1 MESDASP
8 AELKGSSFFIG
19 LLRDW
24 GIALIVVVL
33 VFVGFNVFFGSGKP
47 PSGPA
52 NDFTLADLDGQEWT
66 LSEADDHV
74 IVLNFWFTDC
84 PPCRKEI
91 PDLVRW
97 QKENPDVPIIG
108 IHVDP
113 RKPPGVVKRVSQ
125 QLGINYKVLDDRQAT
140 VARSYNV
147 TNYPTT
153 VLLVDGQVVDA
164 KVGLITHERLDAM
177 VTAAR

>member
-1 MESDASP
+1 MADQERGNF
-8 AELKGSSFFIG
+8 LVG

-33 VFVGFNVFFGSGKP
+33 VFVGFNVFFGPGKP

-52 NDFTLADLDGQEWT
+52 SDFTLNDLDGNAWT
-66 LSEADDHV
+66 LSEAADEV

-97 QKENPDVPIIG
+97 QDENPDVPIIG

-113 RKPPGVVKRVSQ
+113 RKPPGVVKRVSK
-125 QLGINYKVLDDRQAT
+125 QLGIDYLVLDDRKAE

-153 VLLVDGQVVDA
+153 VLLVDGEVVDA
-164 KVGLITHERLDAM
+164 KVGLITHDRLDQM
-177 VTAAR
+177 VAGAR

>member
-1 MESDASP
+1 MADRSPSP
-8 AELKGSSFFIG
+8 APRSSFFVG

-33 VFVGFNVFFGSGKP
+33 VFVGFNAFFGPGKP

-52 NDFTLADLDGQEWT
+52 RDFTLLDLNGQEWT
-66 LSEADDHV
+66 LSEAEERV

-97 QKENPDVPIIG
+97 QNEHPDVPIVG

-113 RKPPGVVKRVSQ
+113 RKPPGVVKRVSE
-125 QLGINYKVLDDRQAT
+125 QLGINYTVLDDRQVE
-140 VARSYNV
+140 VAKAYNV

-153 VLLVDGQVVDA
+153 VVLVDGEVVDA
-164 KVGLITHERLDAM
+164 KVGLLTHDRLDKM
-177 VTAAR
+177 VAAAR

>member
-1 MESDASP
+1 M
-8 AELKGSSFFIG
+8 AEQDGPDSNFFFG

-33 VFVGFNVFFGSGKP
+33 VFVGFNVFFGPGKP

-52 NDFTLADLDGQEWT
+52 QDFTLSDLDGGSWT
-66 LSEADDHV
+66 LSEASEKV

-97 QKENPDVPIIG
+97 QNENPGVPIVG

-113 RKPPGVVKRVSQ
+113 RKPPGVVKRVSK
-125 QLGINYKVLDDRQAT
+125 QLGINYLVLDDRDT
-140 VARSYNV
+140 SVARSYNV

-153 VLLVDGQVVDA
+153 VVLVDGEVVDA
-164 KVGLITHERLDAM
+164 KVGMISHDRLSAM
-177 VTAAR
+177 VDAVR

>member
-1 MESDASP
+1 MAEQQDAP
-8 AELKGSSFFIG
+8 KGNFLVG

-33 VFVGFNVFFGSGKP
+33 VFVGFNVFFGPGKP

-52 NDFTLADLDGQEWT
+52 QDFTLSDLDGQAWT
-66 LSEADDHV
+66 LSEAEDAV

-97 QKENPDVPIIG
+97 QEENPEVPIVG

-113 RKPPGVVKRVSQ
+113 RKPPGVVKRVSK
-125 QLGINYKVLDDRQAT
+125 QLGINYLVLDDRKAE
-140 VARSYNV
+140 VARAYNV

-153 VLLVDGQVVDA
+153 VLLLNGEVVDA

-177 VTAAR
+177 VAAVR

>member
-1 MESDASP
+1 M
-8 AELKGSSFFIG
+8 AEQDGPGGNFFLG

-33 VFVGFNVFFGSGKP
+33 VFVGFNVFFGPGKP

-52 NDFTLADLDGQEWT
+52 QDFTLSDLDGGSWT
-66 LSEADDHV
+66 LSEASEKV

-97 QKENPDVPIIG
+97 QNENPGIPIVG

-113 RKPPGVVKRVSQ
+113 RKPPGVVKRVSE
-125 QLGINYKVLDDRQAT
+125 QLGINYLVLDDRDRSVST
-140 VARSYNV
+140 SYNV

-153 VLLVDGQVVDA
+153 VVLVDGEVVDA
-164 KVGLITHERLDAM
+164 KVGMISHERLTAM
-177 VTAAR
+177 VDAVR